1 MAAINFPTAPADN
14 DTHSENGVN
23 YRYSSSIG
31 AWLVIAPS
39 LMANTANHQII
50 FNYNDSTMGSNGLMF
65 HRESNTFIV
74 GNVLSRGNVTGTYY
88 FGDGQFM
95 TGMAV
100 HIGPPFAQAN
110 IARNQAN
117 DAYTQANTSNL
128 TAVGNT
134 LSGVFTLR
142 TNRNGL
148 NFINGSQVNP
158 INVDDWSATGR
169 TNVTISVDVT
179 SPFLQAN
186 TARDRAN
193 LAWVQA
199 NAAFDR
205 ANVANQYVVANT
217 SAAGVMTLRSQ
228 LRSRMNFI
236 PGGTLTIN
244 VDDDATADRVNVTIT
259 ASGSAGFTANIG
271 NGSANTFNI
280 AHGLNKQFCLI
291 QVREYE
297 NGGYYVY
304 PDIRHMN
311 PNDCIIQFVS
321 PPSTNQYV
329 VIVSGVA

>member
-1 MAAINFPTAPADN
+1 
-14 DTHSENGVN
+14 
-23 YRYSSSIG
+23 
-31 AWLVIAPS
+31 
-39 LMANTANHQII
+39 
-50 FNYNDSTMGSNGLMF
+50 
-65 HRESNTFIV
+65 
-74 GNVLSRGNVTGTYY
+74 
-88 FGDGQFM
+88 M

-158 INVDDWSATGR
+158 INVDDWSAGGR

-186 TARDRAN
+186 VARDQANNAYTRAN
-193 LAWVQA
+193 LANQYVIANTTTAGVMTIRSDIRTRLNFIPGTQITIGVVDDATADRANVTVSADVTSPFLQA
-199 NAAFDR
+199 NVARNQANDAYTR
-205 ANVANQYVVANT
+205 ANVANSYRVANT
-217 SAAGVMTLRSQ
+217 STAGVMTLRSDS
-228 LRSRMNFI
+228 RSRMNFI

-244 VDDDATADRVNVTIT
+244 VDDDSAADRVNVTIT
-259 ASGSAGFTANIG
+259 ASGSAGYTANIG
-271 NGSANTFNI
+271 NNSANTFNV
-280 AHGLNKQFCLI
+280 AHNLAKQFCLI

-304 PDIRHMN
+304 PDIRHMT
-311 PNDCIIQFVS
+311 PNHCIIQFVS
-321 PPSTNQYV
+321 PPTTNQYV